1 MTNEELKVWLFI
13 VGIALSIVGMIWAWR
28 SKDDNG
34 HRIDWERFQVRMDEH
49 REQERIK
56 KRIADIQE
64 IYTEL
69 RIQMPHLNHEDAAD
83 RAVEIYEQRKLIS

>member
-1 MTNEELKVWLFI
+1 MTNEELKAWLFI

-34 HRIDWERFQVRMDEH
+34 HGIDWERFQVRMDEH
-49 REQERIK
+49 REQERTK
-56 KRIADIQE
+56 KRIADIQG

-69 RIQMPHLNHEDAAD
+69 RIQMPHLSHEEAAD

>member
-1 MTNEELKVWLFI
+1 MANEELKAWLFI

-28 SKDDNG
+28 SKDDNRHG
-34 HRIDWERFQVRMDEH
+34 IDWERFQVQVDAH
-49 REQERIK
+49 REQERAK

-69 RIQMPHLNHEDAAD
+69 RIQRSHLSHEGAAD